1 MEAAHTSETSVDNY
15 FTRQY
20 IPEDNSE
27 LHSSDVPNRSSVVI
41 SKPGFWRP
49 QVAFF
54 LGRVWLLGLA
64 NQLRG
69 IGEGF
74 YGEQLM
80 RSVTRLAAGH
90 YPCTLILDF
99 TGVGNVRS
107 TDGHVRARS
116 TFVERVKCDCIE
128 LSE

>member
-1 MEAAHTSETSVDNY
+1 V
-15 FTRQY
+15 R
-20 IPEDNSE
+20 
-27 LHSSDVPNRSSVVI
+27 
-41 SKPGFWRP
+41 
-49 QVAFF
+49 
-54 LGRVWLLGLA
+54 LLGVT

-90 YPCTLILDF
+90 HPGTLVLDF
-99 TGVGNVRS
+99 TGVENIRP

-128 LSE
+128 LSEYI